1 MVILAVDLGKART
14 GLAVCDKSGIL
25 ASPAGVITEYNPEK
39 LLEKVAEQARAYKAE
54 LLVMGLP
61 RNMDGSEGESAQNAR
76 QFGAAL
82 SEKTGLP
89 VEFQDERGTTITA
102 HNYLN
107 ATNTRGKKRK
117 AVVDAVA
124 AVVILQNYLDRAGQC
139 PEPIR
144 GKTDSE

>member
-82 SEKTGLP
+82 SEKSGLP

-124 AVVILQNYLDRAGQC
+124 AVVILQNYLDRT
-139 PEPIR
+139 E
-144 GKTDSE
+144 